1 MTTNKTVTGENIYY
15 AGLVVHVSF
24 TEKISLHAITG
35 DYDIKLS
42 LASLTAKYTGEG
54 NVSWLKAPKGKIKL
68 HKKEVLAMED
78 LVLSLLPRSDKL
90 TVERRRMEGGER
102 ASWSRTAASWLPS
115 SRLYTSDYFIA

>member
-1 MTTNKTVTGENIYY
+1 MAMTTNKTVTGENIYY

-42 LASLTAKYTGEG
+42 LTDC
-54 NVSWLKAPKGKIKL
+54 
-68 HKKEVLAMED
+68 EVN
-78 LVLSLLPRSDKL
+78 R
-90 TVERRRMEGGER
+90 
-102 ASWSRTAASWLPS
+102 SRTAASWLPS